1 MSILSVMFA
10 SCVLFVTPGILIHLS
25 LKERGYHLVPCIGIG
40 LSLVV
45 VLFSTVASVVGYSYY
60 LQMGITIGLD
70 IVLLFLAR
78 HQISNIKS
86 WTNRLVSWQWLLL
99 ALVVLV
105 YLGPAF
111 VIPVPFDT
119 DAQGFGLLIASVR
132 ASGSITSLAPF
143 YPEIGW
149 YYSPAF
155 FLIGA
160 QLADITGA
168 GIHEV
173 MLGFSHLLSV
183 GVIAAIGYLGMLM
196 GGRKTGWWAGVA
208 SAAGLSLYTTLMD
221 SAYTNLLGIWLTAT
235 FLLILGKVIRNNSGL
250 DLVIA
255 GGCLSAVLL
264 GHPDSIIHLVLAYFC
279 FYITVVFV
287 RPKLSIKEYVRIM
300 IIVPVLGVVISAPWL
315 LSTFS
320 MLGQISVHERQ
331 SPQLH
336 HLLWVLTV
344 NGGVIP
350 LFALIGIWWSVRS
363 RHWLDIWSI
372 SWLVPIVEIS
382 SLGNLDALSRRTLI
396 DPMQIFY
403 PFGMAWHATIIPL
416 ALLASR
422 GLEPIGDW
430 IAAKRFWK
438 EWLTGS
444 LSIILLLTGL
454 GLVMHKSVI
463 SWTRAYVPQIT
474 GAVATSA
481 DVRAYQWLGD
491 NSPSDSKVLN
501 YPGRYEGQWAT
512 VISERT
518 SVYIRDQLFYIG
530 AEDLRNLQK
539 NMTVAFLDPASDEAY
554 DLMYR
559 YKIDYIVV
567 PQWLNVSDIDQT
579 QLRWKEP
586 DKLPQV
592 TSFEDASYLDLAAN
606 FDGAQVWRVKY

>member
-1 MSILSVMFA
+1 MAILSVMLA

-45 VLFSTVASVVGYSYY
+45 VLYSTVASVVGYSYY

-70 IVLLFLAR
+70 IALLFFAR

-86 WTNRLVSWQWLLL
+86 WTHRLVSWQWLLL
-99 ALVVLV
+99 ALVVLIYV
-105 YLGPAF
+105 GPAF

-119 DAQGFGLLIASVR
+119 DAQGFGVLIATVR
-132 ASGSITSLAPF
+132 SSGSIKTLAPF

-155 FLIGA
+155 FLVGA

-183 GVIAAIGYLGMLM
+183 GVIASIGYLGMLM

-208 SAAGLSLYTTLMD
+208 SAIGLSLYTTLMD
-221 SAYTNLLGIWLTAT
+221 AAYTNLLGLWLTAT
-235 FLLILGKVIRNNSGL
+235 FLWILDKVIRNKSGF

-264 GHPDSIIHLVLAYFC
+264 GHPDSIIHLVLVYFC

-287 RPKLSIKEYVRIM
+287 RPKLSIKEYMRIM
-300 IIVPVLGVVISAPWL
+300 ILVPVLGVAISAPWL
-315 LSTFS
+315 FSTFS

-344 NGGVIP
+344 NGGLTP
-350 LFALIGIWWSVRS
+350 FFALIGIWWAVRR

-430 IAAKRFWK
+430 IAGKRFWQ
-438 EWLTGS
+438 EWLVVS
-444 LSIILLLTGL
+444 LSIILLLAGTGL
-454 GLVMHKSVI
+454 IMNKSVV

-474 GAVATSA
+474 GAVATAA
-481 DVRAYQWLGD
+481 DISAYQWLRD

-512 VISERT
+512 VISERK

-530 AEDLRNLQK
+530 AEDWRNSQK
-539 NMTVAFLDPASDEAY
+539 NMAVAFLDPASNEAY
-554 DLMYR
+554 DL
-559 YKIDYIVV
+559 ISSNEVDYIVV
-567 PQWLNVSDIDQT
+567 PQWLNVSDMDQSR
-579 QLRWKEP
+579 LRWRDP
-586 DKLPQV
+586 DKLPQI
-592 TSFEDASYLDLAAN
+592 SWFEDASYLDLAAD
-606 FDGAQVWRVKY
+606 FDGAQVWIVKD